1 MVDGYGKLSDEQ
13 IKLSTEVTPVNDP
26 LRTSFH
32 SISAFGYNKVPHK
45 EFEKPDI
52 NAGWAFDIDSDLN
65 GVHYYSIEESF
76 RDTFEYTRHTSS
88 EEAPYTITGK
98 PLVGELISDADGLTR
113 EDKFSIQENHN
124 PNNGTATIDPKSGS
138 WTYTPDELF
147 TGNDNFLI
155 TITDDQGFQETR
167 KVNLEIKPPVS
178 ISGELAGVGYEDTAV
193 DKHSTY
199 TVTGWIDFKGARG
212 IRDAGRNWAG
222 GFPYRGNAT
231 VRYNDQ
237 GVVWAYEAPKNYNG
251 IEDSDIEIRSW
262 GGQNFYYRIPI
273 RILPT
278 NDKGEFTGDLFGEGS
293 VEGGTIRGDLS
304 FSDAIDG
311 DSNPNYQIKENGS
324 KGTAEIDPETG
335 SWTYEPE
342 TGGMDYFTVSV
353 TDDDGHEEIEVVTLE
368 IRDDNTYEGKSAPI
382 AIEGNSPELQSISE
396 DTYDSEGKTVEQ
408 LVSLNFHDQDNDQ
421 LFGIAITAN
430 SAKSEEEG
438 SWQYRVATEEQW
450 QNIQTDNL
458 SDTNSIFLAPTTY
471 IRFKPVSNFSGKPGE
486 LKTRIIDTSYQIL
499 PDQQSF
505 ANPIKNPFG
514 IAGIGTFVDP
524 EFADIDQDGDL
535 DLLVGDDTGTLQYY
549 ENTGTVE
556 QPEFAEAI
564 SLPFEGLTQYGN
576 GQLFPRFVDIDFDGD
591 FDAFLGSSDGETKVL
606 RGGTN
611 WETGGLQFKIP
622 KNGVEDLQIQLNEGL
637 EGAKRKHDFVDID
650 FDGDLDAFTGLS
662 DGHIYFHRNSGSK
675 DDPVFEE
682 AIKDPFGIK
691 KSVEAYGLI
700 TGNLKDGPSGGWR
713 NSGATRGHSFKVKS
727 VTDPEASVSI
737 DESGRW
743 EYLVSK
749 SFDGSDTVNTVTFEY
764 IDPMATAAHNEWILW
779 EQPEYFLMKIG
790 QARGMESLPRVCI

>member
-1 MVDGYGKLSDEQ
+1 M
-13 IKLSTEVTPVNDP
+13 
-26 LRTSFH
+26 
-32 SISAFGYNKVPHK
+32 
-45 EFEKPDI
+45 
-52 NAGWAFDIDSDLN
+52 
-65 GVHYYSIEESF
+65 
-76 RDTFEYTRHTSS
+76 
-88 EEAPYTITGK
+88 
-98 PLVGELISDADGLTR
+98 
-113 EDKFSIQENHN
+113 
-124 PNNGTATIDPKSGS
+124 
-138 WTYTPDELF
+138 
-147 TGNDNFLI
+147 
-155 TITDDQGFQETR
+155 
-167 KVNLEIKPPVS
+167 
-178 ISGELAGVGYEDTAV
+178 
-193 DKHSTY
+193 
-199 TVTGWIDFKGARG
+199 
-212 IRDAGRNWAG
+212 
-222 GFPYRGNAT
+222 
-231 VRYNDQ
+231 
-237 GVVWAYEAPKNYNG
+237 
-251 IEDSDIEIRSW
+251 
-262 GGQNFYYRIPI
+262 
-273 RILPT
+273 
-278 NDKGEFTGDLFGEGS
+278 
-293 VEGGTIRGDLS
+293 S

-353 TDDDGHEEIEVVTLE
+353 TDDDGYEEIEVVTLE

-591 FDAFLGSSDGETKVL
+591 FDAFLGSSDGETQVL

-637 EGAKRKHDFVDID
+637 EGAKENMI
-650 FDGDLDAFTGLS
+650 L
-662 DGHIYFHRNSGSK
+662 
-675 DDPVFEE
+675 
-682 AIKDPFGIK
+682 
-691 KSVEAYGLI
+691 LI
-700 TGNLKDGPSGGWR
+700 SILMVTWMPSQ
-713 NSGATRGHSFKVKS
+713 
-727 VTDPEASVSI
+727 D
-737 DESGRW
+737 
-743 EYLVSK
+743 
-749 SFDGSDTVNTVTFEY
+749 
-764 IDPMATAAHNEWILW
+764 
-779 EQPEYFLMKIG
+779 
-790 QARGMESLPRVCI
+790 